1 MRDEDILLTLFLVF
15 LPLSFMSLGGGASIV
30 APVHQEAVEVH
41 QWMTN
46 RQFIDYFAL
55 SRAAPGP
62 GAMVFTLVG
71 WAAAGWW
78 GALIATLTI
87 FVPTSIVTYMVA
99 GAWNRY
105 RGTAVHTALE
115 RGLAPIA
122 LGLITAGAVVILDTS
137 DTGPLGWAI
146 AVGATAILVWRSLY
160 PLWILGAGGCVY
172 LLGMMLLS

>member
-1 MRDEDILLTLFLVF
+1 MRDDVLLTVFLVF

-30 APVHQEAVEVH
+30 APVYQEAVEIH
-41 QWMTN
+41 AWMTS

-62 GAMVFTLVG
+62 GAMIFTLVG

-78 GALIATLTI
+78 GALVATLTVY
-87 FVPTSIVTYMVA
+87 VPTSVLTYVVA

-105 RGTAVHTALE
+105 RGTKIHTALE
-115 RGLAPIA
+115 RGLAPVA
-122 LGLITAGAVVILDTS
+122 LGLITAAAVVILDTS

-146 AVGATAILVWRSLY
+146 AVGATAFLVWRSVY
-160 PLWILGAGGCVY
+160 PLWILAAGGSIY
-172 LLGMMLLS
+172 TLGMMLIG